1 MLLPYHDRMLGRGAI
16 DKEHAMS
23 QKLESAIAVTGID
36 IGNVPAMELTR
47 PIDVWDY
54 VPKVELGRSL

>member
-1 MLLPYHDRMLGRGAI
+1 
-16 DKEHAMS
+16 MS